1 MTYYPFESYQEQP
14 LQKQQQQQ
22 QQPSSKQEKKE
33 KPEEKKK
40 LKVRSVQLIEFTC
53 IYVLKLIC
61 FLKMQI

>member
-14 LQKQQQQQ
+14 LQKQ

-53 IYVLKLIC
+53 IYILKLIC